1 MLTSGEVQQLLQS
14 HGQPLTAIAQAPL
27 DTLVPGVQ
35 DDPRL
40 YGIPGGS
47 GVLASDCKILHECVL
62 DVLLE
67 SVVSE
72 VTSQIDCSCLHLT

>member
-1 MLTSGEVQQLLQS
+1 MLTSGEVQQLLQA
-14 HGQPLTAIAQAPL
+14 HGRPLPKIAAAPL

-47 GVLASDCKILHECVL
+47 GVLAFDSETLHGCAA
-62 DVLLE
+62 
-67 SVVSE
+67 
-72 VTSQIDCSCLHLT
+72 

>member
-14 HGQPLTAIAQAPL
+14 HGRPLPAIAQAPL

-47 GVLASDCKILHECVL
+47 GVLASDCNILHEYVL
-62 DVLLE
+62 DVLLGR
-67 SVVSE
+67 VVSE
-72 VTSQIDCSCLHLT
+72 VTSH